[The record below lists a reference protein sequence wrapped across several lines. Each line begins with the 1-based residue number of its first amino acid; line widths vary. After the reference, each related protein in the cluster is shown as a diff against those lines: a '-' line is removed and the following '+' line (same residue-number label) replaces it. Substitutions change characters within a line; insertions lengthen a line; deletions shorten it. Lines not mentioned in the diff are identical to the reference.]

1 MSDTPY
7 ENLDVGYFE
16 FPIPN
21 TEEFQTVR
29 FLNKEG
35 VARLWAK
42 IGDKFFRVP
51 SGGASGQAL
60 VKKENGTIGWGDV
73 AADIPEIPNAS
84 ETQYGLVK
92 FISDEEFKSYM
103 GIN

>member
-35 VARLWAK
+35 IARLWAK

-51 SGGASGQAL
+51 SGGTTGQAL
-60 VKKENGTIGWGDV
+60 VKNENGTVSWGDV
-73 AADIPEIPNAS
+73 ASDVPNAS
-84 ETQYGLVK
+84 TTQYGIVK
-92 FISDEEFKSYM
+92 FISDEDFKTYM
-103 GIN
+103 GIS